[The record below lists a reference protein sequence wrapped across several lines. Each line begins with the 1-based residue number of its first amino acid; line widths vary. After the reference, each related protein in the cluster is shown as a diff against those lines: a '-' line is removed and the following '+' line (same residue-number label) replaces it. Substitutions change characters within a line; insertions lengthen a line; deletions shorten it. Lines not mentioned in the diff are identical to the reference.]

1 MPRGAPE
8 RLVPMST
15 RSPEE
20 RRELATRAGKASGKA
35 RGEKG
40 VAIRAA
46 RIAMSL
52 MPKPT
57 EEVTKALEAAGF
69 DMSKPLTVLTVGM
82 TQLALK
88 ASRGDANALG
98 ALVDFAG
105 ESYAQK
111 QKDEEI
117 EIKRGA
123 LELQTKDS
131 EEGPKDQNLNVKII
145 VDTPDTVT
153 EA

>member
-8 RLVPMST
+8 RLVPMSS

-20 RRELATRAGKASGKA
+20 RRELATRAGKASGKS

-57 EEVTKALEAAGF
+57 EEVTKALVDAGF

-117 EIKRGA
+117 EIKR
-123 LELQTKDS
+123 DS
-131 EEGPKDQNLNVKII
+131 YLLSVDQNNKAPKDLNVNLKYV
-145 VDTPDTVT
+145 VDEVT
-153 EA
+153 E

>member
-1 MPRGAPE
+1 
-8 RLVPMST
+8 MSSRT
-15 RSPEE
+15 PEE
-20 RRELATRAGKASGKA
+20 RRELATRAGKASGKS

-52 MPKPT
+52 MPAPT
-57 EEVTKALEAAGF
+57 PEVTKALVDAGF

-117 EIKRGA
+117 EIKR
-123 LELQTKDS
+123 DS
-131 EEGPKDQNLNVKII
+131 YLLSVDQNNKAPKDLNVTLKYV
-145 VDTPDTVT
+145 VDEVT
-153 EA
+153 E

>member
-8 RLVPMST
+8 RLVPMSSRT
-15 RSPEE
+15 PEE
-20 RRELATRAGKASGKA
+20 RRELATRAGKASGKS

-52 MPKPT
+52 MPAPT
-57 EEVTKALEAAGF
+57 PEVTKALVDAGF

-117 EIKRGA
+117 EIKR
-123 LELQTKDS
+123 DS
-131 EEGPKDQNLNVKII
+131 YLLSVDQNNKAPKDLNVTLKYV
-145 VDTPDTVT
+145 VDEVT
-153 EA
+153 E

>member
-8 RLVPMST
+8 RLVPMSSRT
-15 RSPEE
+15 PEE
-20 RRELATRAGKASGKA
+20 RRELATRAGKASGKS

-52 MPKPT
+52 MPTPT
-57 EEVTKALEAAGF
+57 PEVTKALVDAGF

-117 EIKRGA
+117 EIKR
-123 LELQTKDS
+123 DS
-131 EEGPKDQNLNVKII
+131 YLLSVDQNNKAPKDLNVTLKYV
-145 VDTPDTVT
+145 VDEVT
-153 EA
+153 E

>member
-8 RLVPMST
+8 RLVPMSSRT
-15 RSPEE
+15 PEE
-20 RRELATRAGKASGKA
+20 RRELATRAGKASGKS

-117 EIKRGA
+117 EIKR
-123 LELQTKDS
+123 DS
-131 EEGPKDQNLNVKII
+131 YLLSVDQNNKAPKDLNVNLKYV
-145 VDTPDTVT
+145 VDEVT
-153 EA
+153 E

>member
-8 RLVPMST
+8 RLVPMSSRT
-15 RSPEE
+15 PEE
-20 RRELATRAGKASGKA
+20 RRELATRAGKASGMS

-52 MPKPT
+52 MPAPT
-57 EEVTKALEAAGF
+57 PEVTKALVDAGF

-117 EIKRGA
+117 EIKR
-123 LELQTKDS
+123 DS
-131 EEGPKDQNLNVKII
+131 YLLSVDQNNKAPKDLNVNLKYV
-145 VDTPDTVT
+145 VDEVT
-153 EA
+153 E

>member
-8 RLVPMST
+8 RLVPMSSRT
-15 RSPEE
+15 PEE
-20 RRELATRAGKASGKA
+20 RRELATRAGKASGKS

-117 EIKRGA
+117 EIKR
-123 LELQTKDS
+123 DS
-131 EEGPKDQNLNVKII
+131 YLLSVDQNNKAPKDLNVTLKYV
-145 VDTPDTVT
+145 VDEVT
-153 EA
+153 E

>member
-8 RLVPMST
+8 RLVPMSS

-20 RRELATRAGKASGKA
+20 RRELATRAGKASGKS

-52 MPKPT
+52 MPAPT
-57 EEVTKALEAAGF
+57 PEVTKALVDAGF

-117 EIKRGA
+117 EIKR
-123 LELQTKDS
+123 DS
-131 EEGPKDQNLNVKII
+131 YLLSVDQNNKAPKDLNVNLKYV
-145 VDTPDTVT
+145 VDEVT
-153 EA
+153 E

>member
-8 RLVPMST
+8 RLVPMSSRT
-15 RSPEE
+15 PEE
-20 RRELATRAGKASGKA
+20 RRELATRAGKASGKS

-88 ASRGDANALG
+88 ASRGDANALS

-117 EIKRGA
+117 EIKR
-123 LELQTKDS
+123 DS
-131 EEGPKDQNLNVKII
+131 YLLSVDQNNKAPKDLNVTLKYV
-145 VDTPDTVT
+145 VDEVT
-153 EA
+153 E